1 MSNIKLLTDLQN
13 CFTAGKYFKFATKPY
28 ITLGVLATPTV
39 TRFLTQCSYLCHG
52 ELL

>member
-13 CFTAGKYFKFATKPY
+13 CFTAGKYFKFATKQY
-28 ITLGVLATPTV
+28 ITLGVPAV
-39 TRFLTQCSYLCHG
+39 ARFWHLTYG